1 MFFDSFQT
9 ELLQTF
15 LLLVI
20 YKFISN
26 SLLLIKHSKQTYQ
39 KKTLTVYKVCE
50 DYLLN
55 KKQIKINFYF

>member
-26 SLLLIKHSKQTYQ
+26 SLLLIKLSKQTYQ

-55 KKQIKINFYF
+55 